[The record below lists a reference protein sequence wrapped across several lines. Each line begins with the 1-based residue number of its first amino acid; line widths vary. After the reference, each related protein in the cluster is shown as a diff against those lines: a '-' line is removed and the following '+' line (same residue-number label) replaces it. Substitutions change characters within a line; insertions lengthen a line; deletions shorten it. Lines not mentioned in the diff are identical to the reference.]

1 MQPDPEF
8 VAELR
13 TIFKGGATPSA
24 LIRVIAERYTGE
36 TQIDRVVRAYFRE
49 AFGVPMLR
57 VLREHVEHIVQG
69 GDGAWL
75 NSRVVHQMV
84 AARVEWDAP
93 ADGAPR
99 AACWMDGLTATDEAA
114 MLREFESRTAAE
126 PPAWWDKLDES
137 SRRDITRTAANAQS
151 LYERVQ
157 VLAALAERL
166 QQQLYAA
173 EVTTARAG

>member
-1 MQPDPEF
+1 MQTDP
-8 VAELR
+8 VLVGELR
-13 TIFKGGATPSA
+13 TLFKSGATPSA
-24 LIRVIAERYTGE
+24 LIRVIAERHAGE
-36 TQIDRVVRAYFRE
+36 SQLDRVVRAYFRE
-49 AFGVPMLR
+49 AFAVPMLR
-57 VLREHVEHIVQG
+57 VTREHVEHIVQG

-99 AACWMDGLTATDEAA
+99 AACWLDGLTAADESAT
-114 MLREFESRTAAE
+114 LRDFETRTAAE
-126 PPAWWDKLDES
+126 PPAWWDKLDEAGQ
-137 SRRDITRTAANAQS
+137 RDIARTAANAQS

-166 QQQLYAA
+166 QQQLHAV
-173 EVTTARAG
+173 EVATARAG